1 MQPLSAVA
9 AIAAAMNFPERITEL
24 ACNPA
29 RRPESMQS
37 QSFENDIGI
46 SRKESNAFVLK
57 LQPEMYGKFPGE
69 RDRVYRQAL
78 RRQR

>member
-9 AIAAAMNFPERITEL
+9 ATAAAMNLPGRATEL
-24 ACNPA
+24 ICNPA
-29 RRPESMQS
+29 RRPERMQS
-37 QSFENDIGI
+37 QSFENDIEI

-57 LQPEMYGKFPGE
+57 LQPGISGKFPGE